1 MKTKKKMIVIPVLA
15 ALLLTACNTNAAD
28 AETTQSNTERAEPT
42 SAQTEHV
49 TDTVTTEENVDV
61 ADETF
66 LIGLD
71 KKGVGLSDIKKLTLQ
86 DGTEI
91 SGENLTLDSFNK
103 DNFSTAECEGFCYL
117 AEPLNIGETGTDN
130 DENFASMDTMGSIG
144 TDTNR
149 VFKRY
154 NVGDK
159 YGDLTVKKATVI
171 FDATPYN
178 EPSFGWEPI
187 VAGKDIDF
195 PEVFYK
201 NQYIEFEGEA
211 TMTGYITVNESSDY
225 FPELGGTMEFVADSE
240 SNPLPIAYAEM
251 SLDSEGGFY
260 TTRYRMTLG
269 NYGENEEYFINEYG
283 SIILGN
289 IKNTSADTAGL
300 DAEYPKFQKVKVT
313 IDNIKMP
320 LNTNLPFNL
329 SYIQGELTKLEILS

>member
-1 MKTKKKMIVIPVLA
+1 MKTKMKMIIIPILA
-15 ALLLTACNTNAAD
+15 ALLLTACNTNSAD
-28 AETTQSNTERAEPT
+28 AETTQSNTEGTQPT
-42 SAQTEHV
+42 STQTEQI
-49 TDTVTTEENVDV
+49 TNAVTTEENVQII
-61 ADETF
+61 DETF

-117 AEPLNIGETGTDN
+117 AEPLNIGEKGTDN
-130 DENFASMDTMGSIG
+130 DENFSFLETHGSIG

-159 YGDLTVKKATVI
+159 YGDLTVKKATVS
-171 FDATPYN
+171 FDAYPYN
-178 EPSFGWEPI
+178 EPCFGWEPA

-201 NQYIEFEGEA
+201 EQYVEFEGEV

-240 SNPLPIAYAEM
+240 SNPLPIAKAEM
-251 SLDSEGGFY
+251 SLESEGGFY

-269 NYGENEEYFINEYG
+269 NYGENEEYFLNEYG

-289 IKNTSADTAGL
+289 VKDTTVDTSSL
-300 DAEYPKFQKVKVT
+300 DADYPKFSKVKVT
-313 IDNIKMP
+313 INNITMP
-320 LNTNLPFNL
+320 LYNNLPFNL